1 MIYTEMTIKAM
12 KIAYA
17 AHHGQVDKG
26 GVPYIFHPMH
36 LAEEMCDDV
45 SCCIALL
52 HDVAEDTEVTL
63 EDLEKEFPPSVT
75 APLRLLTHQDGVSY
89 YDYIRAI
96 KDDPYAR
103 EVKLADLRHN
113 MNAGRLC
120 GVGSTAGTEHLRER
134 YMKAYSILTAGCDR
148 CAGL

>member
-26 GVPYIFHPMH
+26 GIPYIFHPMH
-36 LAEEMCDDV
+36 LAEEMSDDV
-45 SCCIALL
+45 SCCIAIL
-52 HDVAEDTEVTL
+52 HDVVEDTAVTM
-63 EDLEKEFPPSVT
+63 EDLEREFPPTVT
-75 APLRLLTHQDGVSY
+75 GPLKLLTHQDGVNY

-96 KDDPYAR
+96 KEDPYAR

-113 MNAGRLC
+113 MNVSRLR
-120 GVGSTAGTEHLRER
+120 GVQPIPDTEHLQER
-134 YMKAYSILTAGCDR
+134 YMKAYDILTTGYD
-148 CAGL
+148 

>member
-36 LAEEMCDDV
+36 LAEEMSDDV
-45 SCCIALL
+45 SCCIAIL
-52 HDVAEDTEVTL
+52 HDVVEDTAVTM
-63 EDLEKEFPPSVT
+63 EDLEREFPPSVIE
-75 APLRLLTHQDGVSY
+75 PLKRLTHQDGVNY

-96 KDDPYAR
+96 KADPYAR

-113 MNAGRLC
+113 MNGSRLC
-120 GVGSTAGTEHLRER
+120 GVQPAPDTEHLQER
-134 YMKAYSILTAGCDR
+134 YRKAYDILTTGYD
-148 CAGL
+148 

>member
-26 GVPYIFHPMH
+26 GIPYIFHPMH
-36 LAEEMCDDV
+36 LAEEMSDDV
-45 SCCIALL
+45 SCCIAIL
-52 HDVAEDTEVTL
+52 HDVVEDTAVTM
-63 EDLEKEFPPSVT
+63 EDLEREFPPTVIE
-75 APLRLLTHQDGVSY
+75 PLKLLTHQDGVNY

-96 KDDPYAR
+96 KEDPYAR

-113 MNAGRLC
+113 MNVSRLR
-120 GVGSTAGTEHLRER
+120 GVQPTPDTEHLQER
-134 YMKAYSILTAGCDR
+134 YMKAYDILTTGYD
-148 CAGL
+148 